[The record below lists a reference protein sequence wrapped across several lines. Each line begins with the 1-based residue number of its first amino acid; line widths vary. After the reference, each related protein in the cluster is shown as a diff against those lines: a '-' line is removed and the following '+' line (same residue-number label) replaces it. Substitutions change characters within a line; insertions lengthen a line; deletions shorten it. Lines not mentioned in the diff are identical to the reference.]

1 MAGPKN
7 DRVRETGG
15 ITRKRMHHNQWTRVI
30 YKEHVSAPGYN
41 MCFERKIQANTL
53 FSVPTNAMLVLTIL
67 PKQSL
72 AEKQMSMRM
81 EV

>member
-1 MAGPKN
+1 
-7 DRVRETGG
+7 
-15 ITRKRMHHNQWTRVI
+15 
-30 YKEHVSAPGYN
+30 

>member
-1 MAGPKN
+1 
-7 DRVRETGG
+7 
-15 ITRKRMHHNQWTRVI
+15 
-30 YKEHVSAPGYN
+30 
-41 MCFERKIQANTL
+41 MCFERKIQASTL